1 MTYVVVG
8 VWEMSEANAE
18 ERLAGFRN
26 VIVPGVR
33 QAPGL
38 SKEYWTADVA
48 STRAY
53 TWIMFDD
60 RSSAEA
66 FAADVRANTAEQ
78 AKNGVT
84 SISLAVTEVSAET

>member
-1 MTYVVVG
+1 MSYVVVG
-8 VWEMSEANAE
+8 VWEMSEGNAE
-18 ERLAGFRN
+18 ERLAGLRN

-38 SKEYWTADVA
+38 LKGYWTADVA
-48 STRAY
+48 SSRSY

-60 RSSAEA
+60 RNCAEA
-66 FAADVRANTAEQ
+66 FASDVRANTAEQ

-84 SISLAVTEVSAET
+84 SISLAVTEVAAET